1 MWKSWW
7 IAMQLAW
14 CEGDSLVKS
23 APVDVDWVPLMRGG
37 SNGLSLVVV
46 ALSWWICAVGVPDS
60 DLLLAIGDVR
70 WVISELVAALQPTAA
85 KNGVKRPAEQS
96 PDERPQRQK
105 K

>member
-1 MWKSWW
+1 
-7 IAMQLAW
+7 MQPAW
-14 CEGDSLVKS
+14 REGDSLVKS

-85 KNGVKRPAEQS
+85 KNGVKRPAEPS
-96 PDERPQRQK
+96 PDPGPDERPRRQK